1 MAFEDMGTVVNQNQE
16 HELDWDST
24 ITAEGGSKPY
34 VILPEGDYR
43 FLIAGFEKKRY
54 NPKPGSKIPACW
66 NAQLKVLVYEKPE
79 DEEPVVEI
87 PHNLYLHSTQEWAG
101 FFLPGHRPEE
111 ARGTAADELAGRA
124 RLHRDVPCETPDL
137 QRQGIQRHQVFHRS
151 QRYQKACT
159 GSARSCHLPGRHV
172 LNGHGSQAV
181 PERSRT
187 GSGKRVEKR
196 A

>member
-34 VILPEGDYR
+34 IILPEGDYR

-87 PHNLYLHSTQEWAG
+87 PHNLYLHSTQEWALAS
-101 FFLPGHRPEE
+101 FFLAIG
-111 ARGTAADELAGRA
+111 
-124 RLHRDVPCETPDL
+124 
-137 QRQGIQRHQVFHRS
+137 
-151 QRYQKACT
+151 QKK
-159 GSARSCHLPGRHV
+159 
-172 LNGHGSQAV
+172 HGEPLRMNWQAV
-181 PERSRT
+181 PGSTGMCHVKPRT
-187 GSGKRVEKR
+187 YNGKEYNDIKYFIYPKSIKKP
-196 A
+196 APAAPAAATFQAGTF

>member
-24 ITAEGGSKPY
+24 ITAEGGSRPR

-79 DEEPVVEI
+79 DEEPVAEI
-87 PHNLYLHSTQEWAG
+87 PYNLYLHSTQEWALAS
-101 FFLPGHRPEE
+101 FFLAIG
-111 ARGTAADELAGRA
+111 
-124 RLHRDVPCETPDL
+124 
-137 QRQGIQRHQVFHRS
+137 
-151 QRYQKACT
+151 QKK
-159 GSARSCHLPGRHV
+159 
-172 LNGHGSQAV
+172 HGEPLRMNWQAV
-181 PERSRT
+181 PGSTGICHVKPRT
-187 GSGKRVEKR
+187 YNGKEYNDIKYFIDPKDIKKP
-196 A
+196 APAAPAAATFQAGTF